1 MACIVKLFNIGLP
14 SKKNLLFVVNIYK
27 TKIMKIKSTLL
38 LSLLTILFFQVKAQQ
53 PANGCFDTWT
63 NTDNP
68 AGWVTIENLLG
79 SNVNTFSF
87 RDSIDKT
94 GSCAAS
100 LELVTDT
107 VPGHAQFGV
116 QGGVASLG
124 TGSLGANG
132 PSFQGD
138 PIIWR
143 PETLIFDYKQVSPYG
158 EDKGVITVTLTS
170 AGNTVLRLRYLLLDQ
185 ANWTHMAIPLS
196 SYYTN
201 GNTPDT
207 LDIQINSSG
216 GASGHTANIG
226 TNVHVDGLRFG
237 YASQPQASSG
247 VYTLGSDNIGSYNF
261 NLYGAV
267 NTSDSAAV
275 YSFVYSIDSTF
286 ATYTTTAT
294 QNLTDNSLAVIWA
307 KVSGLTPETNYFYYV
322 QDSTSAG
329 VSKGAVM
336 KFYTDTISYFFEND
350 GADVYGNNY
359 AVMNGGVH
367 GLQSSTAISFIW
379 GLSPGNLDSVMA
391 VTPSPVTDTN
401 SYYFQETP
409 NNLNPGATYFFRMM
423 GITATDTIYSDIK
436 AFYMGYPWTTY
447 IALPP
452 TNITEFSV
460 TISTTVQGF
469 PLPIRIASELDNNVL
484 QTYFH
489 YQPTYYDFTTAVI
502 NYSHNASGLQP
513 SQYYGA
519 RFGVITWIGNYYA
532 DTAFTSLTSGIKE
545 IAGQDNDVMVYPNP
559 ANSNL
564 TVELKSNV
572 NELITA
578 QLFTLNGQMVNEFE
592 IPANENKATL
602 SVNELES
609 GVYVLKLLSGDI
621 FYTKKVTIVK

>member
-1 MACIVKLFNIGLP
+1 M
-14 SKKNLLFVVNIYK
+14 K
-27 TKIMKIKSTLL
+27 TRVTLL
-38 LSLLTILFFQVKAQQ
+38 ISLLALFFAVKAQQ
-53 PANGCFDTWT
+53 PANGGFDVWT
-63 NTDNP
+63 HPANP
-68 AGWVTIENLLG
+68 DGWVTINDLVGLTSG
-79 SNVNTFSF
+79 VF
-87 RDSIDKT
+87 
-94 GSCAAS
+94 AS
-100 LELVTDT
+100 QDT
-107 VPGHAQFGV
+107 VDKVSGVSSLQMIADTIPGSSQYGVIFGL
-116 QGGVASLG
+116 ASLG
-124 TGSLGANG
+124 TGTLGANG
-132 PSFQGD
+132 PLLQGV
-138 PIIWR
+138 PFTAR
-143 PETLIFDYKQVSPYG
+143 PDTLSFDYKHSSPNG
-158 EDKGVITVTLTS
+158 ADTGRIQIFLTAS
-170 AGNTVLRLRYLLLDQ
+170 TARVLLVNYLLTDQ
-185 ANWTHMAIPLS
+185 ASWIHVAIPLTALYANNS
-196 SYYTN
+196 
-201 GNTPDT
+201 TPDT
-207 LDIQINSSG
+207 LGIQIQTSEGTG
-216 GASGHTANIG
+216 GQAKMG
-226 TNVHVDGLRFG
+226 TELHVDNVHFG
-237 YASQPQASSG
+237 YMSQAPAPSG
-247 VYTLGSDNIGSYNF
+247 VYTLGSDDIGSYNF

-275 YSFVYSIDSTF
+275 YSFVYSTDSTF
-286 ATYTTTAT
+286 ATSTGTTTV
-294 QNLTDNSLAVIWA
+294 QSLTDNSLQVVWA
-307 KVSGLTPETNYFYYV
+307 KVTNLSPATNYFYYV

-329 VSKGAVM
+329 VTKGAVM
-336 KFYTDTISYFFEND
+336 KFYTDTISYFFNNSG
-350 GADVYGNNY
+350 GADVNIGGNSF
-359 AVMNGGVH
+359 AQMNGAVH

-379 GLSPGNLDSVMA
+379 GLSPGNLDSIA
-391 VTPSPVTDTN
+391 TTSPATVTDTN
-401 SYYFQETP
+401 SYYFQGTA
-409 NNLNPGATYFFRMM
+409 NNLTTGATYFYRLM

-436 AFYMGYPWTTY
+436 AFYIGNPWTTY

-452 TNITEFSV
+452 TNVTDSSV

-469 PLPIRIASELDNNVL
+469 PVPIRIAPELDNNVL

-489 YQPTYYDFTTAVI
+489 YHPAYYDFTTSVI
-502 NYSHNASGLQP
+502 NYSYNATGLQP